1 MLNTKIVCTLGPT
14 SSSREVIRGLVE
26 GGMDMARINM
36 SHGDQEGHA
45 QVIRR
50 VRAAAGE
57 AGKPVAILVD
67 LQGPKLRVGDLD
79 APRELI
85 PGESVVFA
93 PEGIATGDDIPASYE
108 HLASDL
114 APGEH
119 VLVDDGML
127 ELECVSTEGDR
138 VHLRVVRGGMLKS
151 RKGMNL
157 PGVHIREPS
166 LTEKD
171 LRDLDFA
178 LEHEAAWVGLSFVR
192 SGEDVAD
199 LKRRLDGRAMA
210 VAKIERRE
218 ALDCLEDILCETDA
232 VMVARGDL
240 GVELPFQQI
249 PMAQKRIIQMANYHA
264 RPVITATQMLESM
277 IVNARP
283 TRAEV
288 SDVANAIMDGTD
300 AVMLSGETAIGR
312 HPVQVLAAMVKI
324 TEAIEGSPAVAIGP
338 RYDIPDLGAQ
348 VRSGATRREHAVAAA
363 SVESTRV
370 LGAPA
375 MVVITRSGFT
385 ARLLSS
391 YRCPVPIFAVCTEV
405 ATARMLCPVWGVRPV
420 LSEGGEVSYESLTE
434 VGRQAVLSSGVGQTG
449 DPFVVT
455 SGFPFHRAGT
465 TNTMRV
471 EVL

>member
-1 MLNTKIVCTLGPT
+1 MLNTKIICTLGPT
-14 SSSREVIRGLVE
+14 SSSDEVIRGLVE

-36 SHGDQEGHA
+36 SHGDQEGHGE
-45 QVIRR
+45 VIRR
-50 VRAAAGE
+50 VRAAAGQ

-67 LQGPKLRVGDLD
+67 LQGPKLRVGDLPE
-79 APRELI
+79 PRELK

-93 PEGIATGDDIPASYE
+93 PDGTATIDEIPTSYQ

-114 APGEH
+114 SAGDRM
-119 VLVDDGML
+119 LLDDGML
-127 ELECVSTEGDR
+127 ELECTSTQGDR
-138 VHLRVVRGGMLKS
+138 AHLRVVRGGTLKS

-171 LRDLDFA
+171 LSDLDFA
-178 LEHEAAWVGLSFVR
+178 LEQRAAWVGLSFVR
-192 SGEDVAD
+192 SGEDMAD

-218 ALDCLEDILCETDA
+218 ALECLEDILCETDA

-240 GVELPFQQI
+240 GVEIPFQQI
-249 PMAQKRIIQMANYHA
+249 PMAQKRIIQMANYRA

-277 IVNARP
+277 IVNSRP

-288 SDVANAIMDGTD
+288 SDVANAIIDGTD

-312 HPVQVLAAMVKI
+312 HPVQALAAMVKI
-324 TEAIEGSPAVAIGP
+324 AEDIEGSPVAGTGP
-338 RYDIPDLGAQ
+338 RYDIPEMGAQ
-348 VRSGATRREHAVAAA
+348 VRSGASRREHAVAAA

-375 MVVITRSGFT
+375 MVVITRSGFS

-391 YRCPVPIFAVCTEV
+391 YRCPVPIFAVCTEE

-420 LSEGGEVSYESLTE
+420 LSVGGEVSYESLTE
-434 VGRQAVLSSGVGQTG
+434 VGRQAVLTAGVGQTG
-449 DPFVVT
+449 EPFVVT